1 MPLTSLTNKIVANIK
16 KTDADVNSFVNTS
29 NVVCIDTSNNRIGI
43 NTRTPRFSIDISGT
57 GPNNIIYVDK
67 LMIENIAI
75 IKDISCLNNID
86 ASTSRIKHIN
96 YTTISGNTINTNTI
110 VTISAQIFD
119 LSISK
124 LVLRDFSAT
133 NIDVSY
139 LKVHNRVDVCGNM
152 TIRDLTVTGIFS
164 GGNSTSF
171 TTLTIA
177 NSTLTTMNSTNSYI
191 QNIDCSTIK
200 VDTSAN
206 FRGNVFCTRN
216 IDLSSG
222 SFITLSGN
230 ILNANIFRG
239 VSISC
244 EQLATNDCSING
256 TLQVNRIEDLNG
268 RSIIEEGGAIIV
280 ETTGSSFLGLT
291 VRDTLT
297 IDNNCD
303 ISNLRINKRL
313 DFSNVA
319 SLIMPTYSSVHT
331 LRQNKSLAI
340 DISDMSMN
348 IIKFYN
354 GNSSWSNMYTKTH
367 YASLEINR
375 EISGNDISSIFVNDQ
390 PNYFIENS
398 NNLIINLDNN
408 KYKYIPL
415 SFKIIGSRIAYS
427 GEGTFKILDISSTS
441 RIGKLKVPDICGV
454 YEINASVS
462 MKYLNRIPGDVEPNN
477 YIFGLYNSVLNSDNS
492 YIYVENLNNILT
504 FDNSF
509 NYSNSSLNYIGPLF
523 NNSDGFIFLISST
536 KDLDYLVIDRFNGS
550 IKLLNY

>member
-1 MPLTSLTNKIVANIK
+1 MSFTNKIVANIK
-16 KTDADVNSFVNTS
+16 KTEADVNSFVNTS

-86 ASTSRIKHIN
+86 ASTARIKHIN

-124 LVLRDFSAT
+124 LVLRDLSAT
-133 NIDVSY
+133 NIDASY
-139 LKVHNRVDVCGNM
+139 LKVYNGVDVFGNM
-152 TIRDLTVTGIFS
+152 TIRDLTVTGVFS

-171 TTLTIA
+171 TSLEIS
-177 NSTLTTMNSTNSYI
+177 NSTLTTMNSINSYI

-244 EQLATNDCSING
+244 EQLTTNDCSING

-268 RSIIEEGGAIIV
+268 RSIIGEGGAIIV
-280 ETTGSSFLGLT
+280 ETSGSSFFGLT

-375 EISGNDISSIFVNDQ
+375 EISGNDISSIFVGDQ

-398 NNLIINLDNN
+398 NNLIINLANN

-477 YIFGLYNSVLNSDNS
+477 YIFGLYNSILNSDNS
-492 YIYVENLNNILT
+492 YIYIENLNNILT

-523 NNSDGFIFLISST
+523 NNGDGFIFLISST

>member
-1 MPLTSLTNKIVANIK
+1 MSFTNKIVANIK

-43 NTRTPRFSIDISGT
+43 NTRSPRYSIDISGT
-57 GPNNIIYVDK
+57 GPNSIIYVDK
-67 LMIENIAI
+67 LLIENIAI

-86 ASTSRIKHIN
+86 VSSAIIKHIN
-96 YTTISGNTINTNTI
+96 YTTISGNTINTNKI
-110 VTISAQIFD
+110 FTISAQIFD

-124 LVLRDFSAT
+124 LALRDLSAT
-133 NIDVSY
+133 NIDASY
-139 LKVHNRVDVCGNM
+139 LRVFNGGDLSGHIIV
-152 TIRDLTVTGIFS
+152 RKLTVLGDFS
-164 GGNSTSF
+164 GGNSSSF
-171 TTLTIA
+171 SSLVIA
-177 NSTLTTMNSTNSYI
+177 NSTLATMNSTNSYI

-200 VDTSAN
+200 VDNSAN
-206 FRGNVFCTRN
+206 FRGDVFCSRN
-216 IDLSSG
+216 IDLSYG

-244 EQLATNDCSING
+244 ERLVTKDCSING

-268 RSIIEEGGAIIV
+268 RSIIGAGGAIIV
-280 ETTGSSFLGLT
+280 ETSGSSFLGLT
-291 VRDTLT
+291 VSDTLT

-331 LRQNKSLAI
+331 LRQNKSIAI

-348 IIKFYN
+348 IIKLYN
-354 GNSSWSNMYTKTH
+354 SNGSWSNMYTKTH
-367 YASLEINR
+367 YASLDISR
-375 EISGNDISSIFVNDQ
+375 EISGNDISSILVNAQ

-398 NNLIINLDNN
+398 NNLIINLANNN

-415 SFKIIGSRIAYS
+415 SFKVIGSRIAYS
-427 GEGTFKILDISSTS
+427 GENTFNILDISSTS

-454 YEINASVS
+454 YEINATVS
-462 MKYLNRIPGDVEPNN
+462 MKYLNRFPGDVEPNN
-477 YIFGLYNSVLNSDNS
+477 YIFGLYNSVLNSDIS
-492 YIYVENLNNILT
+492 YIYVENINNVLT

-509 NYSNSSLNYIGPLF
+509 NYSTSMLNYIGPLF
-523 NNSDGFIFLISST
+523 NNSDGFIFLISCA

>member
-1 MPLTSLTNKIVANIK
+1 MSFTNKIVANIK
-16 KTDADVNSFVNTS
+16 KTEADVNSFVNTS

-86 ASTSRIKHIN
+86 ASTARIKHIN

-119 LSISK
+119 LSIIK
-124 LVLRDFSAT
+124 LALKDLSAT
-133 NIDVSY
+133 NIDASY
-139 LKVHNRVDVCGNM
+139 LKVYNSVDVFGNM
-152 TIRDLTVTGIFS
+152 TIRDLTVTGVFS

-171 TTLTIA
+171 TTLEIS

-230 ILNANIFRG
+230 ILNANIIRG

-244 EQLATNDCSING
+244 EQLTTNDCSING

-268 RSIIEEGGAIIV
+268 RSIIGEGGAIIV
-280 ETTGSSFLGLT
+280 ETSGSSFFGLT

-375 EISGNDISSIFVNDQ
+375 EISGNDISSIFVSDR

-398 NNLIINLDNN
+398 NNLIINLANN

-492 YIYVENLNNILT
+492 YIYIENLNNILT

>member
-1 MPLTSLTNKIVANIK
+1 MSFTNKIVANIK

-43 NTRTPRFSIDISGT
+43 NTRSPRYSIDISGT

-86 ASTSRIKHIN
+86 VSSARIKHIN
-96 YTTISGNTINTNTI
+96 YTTISGNTINTNNI
-110 VTISAQIFD
+110 FTISAQIFD

-124 LVLRDFSAT
+124 LALRDLSAT

-139 LKVHNRVDVCGNM
+139 LRVFNGGDLSGHIIV
-152 TIRDLTVTGIFS
+152 RKLTVLGDFS

-171 TTLTIA
+171 SSLVIA
-177 NSTLTTMNSTNSYI
+177 NSTLATMNSTNSYI

-206 FRGNVFCTRN
+206 FRGNVFCSRN

-244 EQLATNDCSING
+244 ERLVTKDCSING

-268 RSIIEEGGAIIV
+268 RSIIGAGGAIIV
-280 ETTGSSFLGLT
+280 ETSGSSFLGLT

-319 SLIMPTYSSVHT
+319 SLIMPTYSLAHT

-340 DISDMSMN
+340 DITDMSMN
-348 IIKFYN
+348 IIKLYN
-354 GNSSWSNMYTKTH
+354 TNGSWSNMYAKTH
-367 YASLEINR
+367 YASLDISR
-375 EISGNDISSIFVNDQ
+375 EISGNDISSILVNAQ

-398 NNLIINLDNN
+398 NNLIINLANNN

-415 SFKIIGSRIAYS
+415 SFKVIGSRIAYS
-427 GEGTFKILDISSTS
+427 GENIFKILDISSTS

-454 YEINASVS
+454 YEINATVS
-462 MKYLNRIPGDVEPNN
+462 MKYLNRFPGDVEPNN

-492 YIYVENLNNILT
+492 YIYVENINNVLT

-509 NYSNSSLNYIGPLF
+509 NYSTSMLNYIGPLF
-523 NNSDGFIFLISST
+523 NNSDGFIFLISCA

>member
-1 MPLTSLTNKIVANIK
+1 MSFTNKIVANIK
-16 KTDADVNSFVNTS
+16 KTEADVNSFVNTS

-86 ASTSRIKHIN
+86 ASTARIKHIN

-124 LVLRDFSAT
+124 LVLRDLSAT
-133 NIDVSY
+133 NIDASY
-139 LKVHNRVDVCGNM
+139 LKVYNSVDVFGNM
-152 TIRDLTVTGIFS
+152 TIRDLTVTGDFS

-171 TTLTIA
+171 SSLVIA

-230 ILNANIFRG
+230 ILNANIIRG

-244 EQLATNDCSING
+244 EQLTTNDCSING

-268 RSIIEEGGAIIV
+268 RSIIGEGGAIIV
-280 ETTGSSFLGLT
+280 ETSGSSFFGLT

-375 EISGNDISSIFVNDQ
+375 EISGNDISSIFVGDQ

-398 NNLIINLDNN
+398 NNLIINLANN

-492 YIYVENLNNILT
+492 YIYIENLNNILT

-523 NNSDGFIFLISST
+523 NNGDGFIFLISST

>member
-1 MPLTSLTNKIVANIK
+1 MSLTNKLVANIK
-16 KTDADVNSFVNTS
+16 KTNADVNSFINTT
-29 NVVCIDTSNNRIGI
+29 NVVCIDTSNNRIGV
-43 NTRTPRFSIDISGT
+43 NTDRPRFSIDISGN
-57 GPNNIIYVDK
+57 GPTNKIYVNK
-67 LMIENIAI
+67 LEVANIAI
-75 IKDISCLNNID
+75 IGDISCINNID
-86 ASTSRIKHIN
+86 ASSATLKRLN
-96 YTTISGNTINTNTI
+96 YTNISGNIINSYNLF
-110 VTISAQIFD
+110 TISAEIFD
-119 LSISK
+119 LSIIK
-124 LVLRDFSAT
+124 LALKDLSAT
-133 NIDVSY
+133 NIDASY
-139 LKVHNRVDVCGNM
+139 LRVYNRVDVCGNM
-152 TIRDLTVTGIFS
+152 TIKNLTVTGDFS
-164 GGNSTSF
+164 GGNATSF
-171 TTLTIA
+171 TSLTIA
-177 NSTLTTMNSTNSYI
+177 TSTLSTLNSTNSFITY
-191 QNIDCSTIK
+191 IDCSTIK
-200 VDTSAN
+200 VDICGN
-206 FRGNVFCTRN
+206 FRDLTCSNN
-216 IDLSSG
+216 INISNG
-222 SFITLSGN
+222 IFQTLSGN
-230 ILNANIFRG
+230 ILNILNISGTTIRCRNLIT
-239 VSISC
+239 S
-244 EQLATNDCSING
+244 DCSING
-256 TLQVNRIEDLNG
+256 TLQVNRIENLNG
-268 RSIIEEGGAIIV
+268 RSIIGEGGAIIV
-280 ETTGSSFLGLT
+280 ETSGSSFFGLT
-291 VRDTLT
+291 VKDTLT

-331 LRQNKSLAI
+331 LRQNKSIAI

-354 GNSSWSNMYTKTH
+354 NNSSWSNMYTKTH

-375 EISGNDISSIFVNDQ
+375 EISGNDISSILVSMQD
-390 PNYFIENS
+390 NYFIENS
-398 NNLIINLDNN
+398 NNLIINLADN

-523 NNSDGFIFLISST
+523 NNGDGFIFLISST

>member
-1 MPLTSLTNKIVANIK
+1 MSFTNKIVANIK
-16 KTDADVNSFVNTS
+16 KTEADVNSFVNTP

-86 ASTSRIKHIN
+86 ASTARIKHIN

-124 LVLRDFSAT
+124 LVLRDLSAT
-133 NIDVSY
+133 NIDASY
-139 LKVHNRVDVCGNM
+139 LKVYNSVDVFGNM
-152 TIRDLTVTGIFS
+152 TIRDLTVTGDFS

-171 TTLTIA
+171 SSLVIA
-177 NSTLTTMNSTNSYI
+177 NSSLATMNSINSYI

-230 ILNANIFRG
+230 ILNANIIRG

-244 EQLATNDCSING
+244 EQLTTNDCSING

-268 RSIIEEGGAIIV
+268 RSIIGEGGAIIV
-280 ETTGSSFLGLT
+280 ETSGSSFFGLT

-375 EISGNDISSIFVNDQ
+375 EISGNDISSIFVSDR

-398 NNLIINLDNN
+398 NNLIINLANN

-477 YIFGLYNSVLNSDNS
+477 YIFGLYNSILNSDNS
-492 YIYVENLNNILT
+492 YIYIENLNNILT

-523 NNSDGFIFLISST
+523 NNGDGFIFLISST

>member
-1 MPLTSLTNKIVANIK
+1 MSFTNKIVANIK
-16 KTDADVNSFVNTS
+16 KTEADVNSFVNTS

-86 ASTSRIKHIN
+86 ASTARIKHIN

-119 LSISK
+119 LSIIK
-124 LVLRDFSAT
+124 LALKDLSAT
-133 NIDVSY
+133 NIDASY
-139 LKVHNRVDVCGNM
+139 LKVYNSVDVFGNM
-152 TIRDLTVTGIFS
+152 TIRDLTVTGDFS
-164 GGNSTSF
+164 GGNATSF
-171 TTLTIA
+171 SSLVIA
-177 NSTLTTMNSTNSYI
+177 NSSLATMNSINSYI

-230 ILNANIFRG
+230 ILNANIIRG

-244 EQLATNDCSING
+244 EQLTTNDCSING

-268 RSIIEEGGAIIV
+268 RSIIGEGGAIIV
-280 ETTGSSFLGLT
+280 ETSGSSFFGLT

-375 EISGNDISSIFVNDQ
+375 EISGNDISSIFVGDQ

-398 NNLIINLDNN
+398 NNLIINLANN

-477 YIFGLYNSVLNSDNS
+477 YIFGLYNSILNSDNS
-492 YIYVENLNNILT
+492 YIYVENINNVLT

-509 NYSNSSLNYIGPLF
+509 NYSTSMLNYIGPLF

>member
-1 MPLTSLTNKIVANIK
+1 MSFTNKIVANIK
-16 KTDADVNSFVNTS
+16 KTEADVNSFVNTS

-86 ASTSRIKHIN
+86 ASTARIKHIN

-124 LVLRDFSAT
+124 LVLRDLSAT
-133 NIDVSY
+133 NIDASY
-139 LKVHNRVDVCGNM
+139 LKVYNSVDVFGNM
-152 TIRDLTVTGIFS
+152 TIRDLTVTGDFS

-171 TTLTIA
+171 SSLVIA
-177 NSTLTTMNSTNSYI
+177 NSTLTTMNSINSYI

-230 ILNANIFRG
+230 ILNANIIRG

-244 EQLATNDCSING
+244 EQLTTNDCSING

-268 RSIIEEGGAIIV
+268 RSIIGEGGAIIV
-280 ETTGSSFLGLT
+280 ETSGSSFFGLT

-375 EISGNDISSIFVNDQ
+375 EISGNDISSIFVGDQ

-398 NNLIINLDNN
+398 NNLIINLANN

-477 YIFGLYNSVLNSDNS
+477 YIFGLYNSILNSDNS
-492 YIYVENLNNILT
+492 YIYIENLNNILT

-523 NNSDGFIFLISST
+523 NNGDGFIFLISST